1 MKYILTENQV
11 EKLFGLL
18 SEQMGIGFWAEQV
31 LWGINPESGVGSGG
45 CNKPSTPR
53 EVFVEYYRAFKTIAK
68 ANDQNIKNI
77 SLKLMK
83 SMEGANLSSN
93 RTLLDFF
100 KNNDDATIGS
110 VIMNWKKNTGSPK
123 TLYEWLSGEYLTLWT
138 DLMKSISANP
148 KLKNKNYGIRFCQD
162 TFSA

>member
-1 MKYILTENQV
+1 MKYILTEDQV
-11 EKLFGLL
+11 KRISSVI

-31 LWGINPESGVGSGG
+31 LWGINPVSGVASGG
-45 CNKPSTPR
+45 CNQPSTPR
-53 EVFVEYYRAFKTIAK
+53 EVFVEYYRAFKTKAK

-138 DLMKSISANP
+138 DLMKSISTNP

-162 TFSA
+162 TLST